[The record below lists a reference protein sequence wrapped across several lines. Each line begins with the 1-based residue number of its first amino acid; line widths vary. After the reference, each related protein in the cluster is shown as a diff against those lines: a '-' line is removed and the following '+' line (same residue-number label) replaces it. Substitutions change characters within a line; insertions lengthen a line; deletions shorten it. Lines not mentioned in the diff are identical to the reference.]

1 MPRMNTLL
9 RAALASFAALI
20 LIGCADSSAQQSK
33 QAHRVEVF
41 KNASCGCCE
50 VWVEHLRAAGFV
62 VTTRDV
68 DNLDPIKQA
77 VGVPVGRGSCHT
89 AKVDGYFVEG
99 HVPAREIQRLLRE
112 RPAAKGLVVP
122 AMPIGSPGMESPTGE
137 AQAYDVLVVEKT
149 GETRVYAHYPGSR

>member
-1 MPRMNTLL
+1 MNTLFS
-9 RAALASFAALI
+9 ASLSFLAALI

-41 KNASCGCCE
+41 KNASCGCCGA
-50 VWVEHLRAAGFV
+50 WVEHLRAAGFV

-68 DNLDPIKQA
+68 DNLDPIKQE
-77 VGVPVGRGSCHT
+77 VGVPAGQGSCHT

-99 HVPAREIQRLLRE
+99 HVPAKEIQRLLRE
-112 RPAAKGLVVP
+112 RPAAKGLAVP

-137 AQAYDVLVVEKT
+137 VQPYDVFLVEKN